1 MNKTTDF
8 VDVHVTLD
16 WVIRVHGTT
25 DDKDGANIAID
36 YLNDQDLH
44 SAVEVLTHEDG
55 VLCDGEDLTSLL
67 DEDGNL
73 AETELTI
80 ALYPEGTELPDN
92 ANVAGANYEMR
103 A

>member
-1 MNKTTDF
+1 MSKTEDF

-16 WVIRVHGTT
+16 WVIRVHGQS
-25 DDKDGANIAID
+25 DAEAAGAVAVD

-55 VLCDGEDLTSLL
+55 VLCDGEWMTAEI

-92 ANVAGANYEMR
+92 ADVAGANYEVP